1 LELNNFRKSQ
11 MKKLLLIFGLI
22 ISSNSWAEKIT
33 EQEVIAKVN
42 QFFELLDIEVYKKEK
57 VLTILTNDFQIFE
70 MGKSWDMN
78 EFDEFLQEASKTTI
92 TTDWV
97 LTDFVVS
104 IDENSAHV
112 SYVNDGIFKT
122 IDNELVIS
130 NWLESVYLIKEKGE
144 LKLKFLQSDLVSR
157 ETK

>member
-1 LELNNFRKSQ
+1 MLT
-11 MKKLLLIFGLI
+11 LI
-22 ISSNSWAEKIT
+22 ISVNAWAETIN
-33 EQEVIAKVN
+33 EQEVIATVN
-42 QFFELLDIEVYKKEK
+42 QFFELLDIEVYQKEK
-57 VLTILTNDFQIFE
+57 VLTILTDDFQIFE

-78 EFDEFLQEASKTTI
+78 EFDEFLQEASKTTL

-97 LTDFVVS
+97 LTNFVVS

-112 SYVNDGIFKT
+112 SYVNDGLFKT
-122 IDNELVIS
+122 IDNESVIS
-130 NWLESVYLIKEKGE
+130 NWLESVYLVKEKGE

>member
-1 LELNNFRKSQ
+1 

-42 QFFELLDIEVYKKEK
+42 QFFELLDIEVYRKEK

-70 MGKSWDMN
+70 MGKAWDMN

-104 IDENSAHV
+104 LDENSAHV
-112 SYVNDGIFKT
+112 SYINDGIFKT

-130 NWLESVYLIKEKGE
+130 NWLESVYLVKEKGE

>member
-1 LELNNFRKSQ
+1 

-42 QFFELLDIEVYKKEK
+42 QFFELLDIEAYKKDK

-78 EFDEFLQEASKTTI
+78 EFDRFLQEASKTTI
-92 TTDWV
+92 KTDWV

-130 NWLESVYLIKEKGE
+130 NWLESVYLIKENGE

>member
-1 LELNNFRKSQ
+1 MLT
-11 MKKLLLIFGLI
+11 LI
-22 ISSNSWAEKIT
+22 ISVNAWAEAIN

-42 QFFELLDIEVYKKEK
+42 QFFELLDIEVYQKEK
-57 VLTILTNDFQIFE
+57 VLTIVTDDFQIFE

-78 EFDEFLQEASKTTI
+78 EFDEFLQEASKTTL

-97 LTDFVVS
+97 LTNFVVS

-112 SYVNDGIFKT
+112 SYVNDGLFKT
-122 IDNELVIS
+122 IDNESVIS
-130 NWLESVYLIKEKGE
+130 NWLESVYLVKEKGE

>member
-1 LELNNFRKSQ
+1 

-42 QFFELLDIEVYKKEK
+42 QFFELLDIEAYKKEK

>member
-1 LELNNFRKSQ
+1 MLT
-11 MKKLLLIFGLI
+11 LI
-22 ISSNSWAEKIT
+22 ISVNTWAETIN

-42 QFFELLDIEVYKKEK
+42 QFFELLDIEVYQKEK
-57 VLTILTNDFQIFE
+57 VLTILTDDFQIFE

-78 EFDEFLQEASKTTI
+78 EFDEFLQEASKTTL

-97 LTDFVVS
+97 LTNFVVS

-112 SYVNDGIFKT
+112 SYVNDGLFKT
-122 IDNELVIS
+122 IDNESVIS
-130 NWLESVYLIKEKGE
+130 NWLESVYLVKEKGE

>member
-1 LELNNFRKSQ
+1 
-11 MKKLLLIFGLI
+11 MKNLLLMLTLI
-22 ISSNSWAEKIT
+22 ISVNAGAETIN

-42 QFFELLDIEVYKKEK
+42 QFFELLDIEVYQKEK
-57 VLTILTNDFQIFE
+57 VLTILTDDFQIFE

-78 EFDEFLQEASKTTI
+78 EFDEFLQEASKTTL

-97 LTDFVVS
+97 LTNFVVS
-104 IDENSAHV
+104 LDENSAHV
-112 SYVNDGIFKT
+112 SYVNDGLFKT
-122 IDNELVIS
+122 IDNESVIS
-130 NWLESVYLIKEKGE
+130 NWLESVYLVKDKGE

>member
-1 LELNNFRKSQ
+1 

-144 LKLKFLQSDLVSR
+144 LKLKFLQSDLVIR

>member
-1 LELNNFRKSQ
+1 MLT
-11 MKKLLLIFGLI
+11 LI
-22 ISSNSWAEKIT
+22 ISVNTWAETIN
-33 EQEVIAKVN
+33 EQEVIAKVK
-42 QFFELLDIEVYKKEK
+42 QFFELLDIEVYQKEK
-57 VLTILTNDFQIFE
+57 VLTILTDDFQIFE

-78 EFDEFLQEASKTTI
+78 EFDEFLQEASKTTL

-97 LTDFVVS
+97 LTNFVVS

-112 SYVNDGIFKT
+112 SYVNDGLFKT
-122 IDNELVIS
+122 IDNESVIS
-130 NWLESVYLIKEKGE
+130 NWLESVYLVKEKGE

>member
-1 LELNNFRKSQ
+1 
-11 MKKLLLIFGLI
+11 MKNLLLSLALI
-22 ISSNSWAEKIT
+22 LSANAWAEAIT
-33 EQEVIAKVN
+33 EQEVIDKVN
-42 QFFELLDIEVYKKEK
+42 QFFELLDIEVYQKEK
-57 VLTILTNDFQIFE
+57 VLTILTDDFQIFE
-70 MGKSWDMN
+70 MGKPWDMN
-78 EFDEFLQEASKTTI
+78 EFDEFLQEASKTTL

-97 LTDFVVS
+97 LTNFVVS

-112 SYVNDGIFKT
+112 SYINDGIFKT

-130 NWLESVYLIKEKGE
+130 NWLESVYLVKEKGE

>member
-1 LELNNFRKSQ
+1 MLT
-11 MKKLLLIFGLI
+11 LI
-22 ISSNSWAEKIT
+22 ISVNTWAETIN

-42 QFFELLDIEVYKKEK
+42 QFFELLDIEVYQKEK
-57 VLTILTNDFQIFE
+57 VLTILTDDFQIFE

-78 EFDEFLQEASKTTI
+78 EFDEFLQEASKTTL

-97 LTDFVVS
+97 LTNFDVS

-112 SYVNDGIFKT
+112 SYVNDGLFKT
-122 IDNELVIS
+122 IDNESVIS
-130 NWLESVYLIKEKGE
+130 NWLESVYLVKEKGE